1 MYSNPRT
8 KLYNVL
14 MGNTDM
20 NNAIGRNAGAASSGD
35 GGNFFTKKASSIG
48 NAVGTTLSAPIS
60 LAHDIG
66 ENIATQKF
74 LGDSKSRMNNIA
86 KKYGYNTWSDWQD
99 AYAEANSA
107 GDENRIAEM
116 SKQLEEF
123 KAQANANAEEATAK
137 AKGYEDYRQNNLIS
151 KNINQ
156 DRGKF
161 AGSAINTLSTATD
174 LLGLTNGPVSNAV
187 QGGIEGVADELEQNG
202 LENFSW
208 DRAKQNA
215 IAGAATG
222 AVVGGLNKGLSNSL
236 AKKGGNLFKGSNKL
250 TAGINNLGANHPL
263 AATIATGAGR
273 GALSGAAGGATG
285 AGISAAMNNGDILGS
300 ALQGAAQGAQQ
311 GAMAGSIM
319 AGANMAINKT
329 PGVGDFMQKVNQAQ
343 TDWENGGENFKERW
357 QNTRAQDTW
366 GNRFLDNGV
375 ERLNNRVG
383 LGIKDVGGELGGL
396 VERSISPNNRLAYT
410 GTAGE
415 GVQAEDLNRSYAAAH
430 RVGDEIELDGTP
442 MRWNPSEETLT
453 EYRNRLAN
461 EMYNNHG
468 NDDNIAIPGRNNVGI
483 NAESAGKLVSGGGP
497 DVLDRRSELAGDKF
511 DYLKYA
517 EKVGNEPD
525 YKGKHNFASN
535 WDEYV
540 TRNVKFSNGD
550 VADVR
555 NMVANDAD
563 GRGNLYTA
571 DYEITKNG
579 GSGKE
584 PTSGKN
590 PSRYGASTDSSIA
603 YNKQNVNTPETEVYR
618 TMAGEGEPQV
628 NTEPQ
633 RTSKEYEYRQKR
645 NQKLLDQY
653 DTIDKR
659 TANATRAVETVGQ
672 IADAGFEKPAD
683 VEGVIKKIT
692 GADGALNKLNRR
704 IIASAGEINTM
715 DGVDQGTSID
725 DFIDQQIRMNG
736 LYGTNDGKAVASEI
750 EAVLNKLPSRRDGS
764 ITGLDSAED
773 VFDVIQTFEKH
784 SANYKGKSG
793 NNYSTST
800 PYKEQKA
807 AVIDSLT
814 TVLKD
819 RIYDAADISQVGLP
833 DLVADMKSWYP
844 NNKKWADWVDNNV
857 ATAKSGLDIRAAQ
870 APFVRMGKIID
881 NGVANSGTFG
891 SKMPK
896 YMLRMATSNPL
907 GMLMTGA
914 EVLGDTS
921 LGKRIAAKGY
931 DMLANRSAKASAGNM
946 GGDGGQT
953 NDYAATATEVPTNSD
968 YNPATQVYNAIGRR
982 EGLTNAEE
990 ARTANYLSNAVQSAN
1005 RLEDLLAT
1013 PGNTGSTSVY
1023 NSVYGNPSTTA
1034 GDYWMSV
1041 LGNAMQMAMDAGDAT
1056 AFAQLYSMYQDELSK
1071 QAKNNTS
1078 QVKLSDTQKRA
1089 NAAMDSLERLSQMTP
1104 DLGYNLSNIPLIGGI
1119 ATFGGNDYEAEAK
1132 SLAQQIG
1139 YMVSGSNIKEEEAY
1153 NIGKSYVPMPMDNE
1167 QMRRNKLQRA
1177 KAIIEKYQQTYA
1189 D

>member
-14 MGNTDM
+14 MGNTDT
-20 NNAIGRNAGAASSGD
+20 NNAIGRTAGAASSGD

-48 NAVGTTLSAPIS
+48 NAVGTTISAPIS

-74 LGDSKSRMNNIA
+74 LGDSKARMKSIA
-86 KKYGYNTWSDWQD
+86 NKYGYDSWADWQD
-99 AYAEANSA
+99 AYAEVKNS

-116 SKQLEEF
+116 DEQLKEF
-123 KAQANANAEEATAK
+123 QAQANANAEEATAK

-187 QGGIEGVADELEQNG
+187 QGSIEGVADELEQNG

-250 TAGINNLGANHPL
+250 TAGINSLGANHPL

-285 AGISAAMNNGDILGS
+285 AGISAAMNGGDVLGS

-343 TDWENGGENFKERW
+343 TDWENSGENFNERFANTINSGESNFG
-357 QNTRAQDTW
+357 NTRFGQKIGSKVD
-366 GNRFLDNGV
+366 
-375 ERLNNRVG
+375 
-383 LGIKDVGGELGGL
+383 
-396 VERSISPNNRLAYT
+396 SMYT
-410 GTAGE
+410 DKINQNAR
-415 GVQAEDLNRSYAAAH
+415 A
-430 RVGDEIELDGTP
+430 
-442 MRWNPSEETLT
+442 
-453 EYRNRLAN
+453 RLAN
-461 EMYNNHG
+461 ALTQSVTDEAQGGVTGDTKFVRLTDESLQDINTLRQAQGLNPLENRQVIAYENAVNNG
-468 NDDNIAIPGRNNVGI
+468 LNKRVKQGGMTVDDVVNMAYESLMSPEAEALPGNVGSTNTMMVAPYKNRFNGSMI
-483 NAESAGKLVSGGGP
+483 DNYEGTTSLKSIEPRSASKVDTQREIKNDL
-497 DVLDRRSELAGDKF
+497 LRRSGSPLAANQEGGVTQTSSLEGSTSLGDEATP
-511 DYLKYA
+511 LR
-517 EKVGNEPD
+517 
-525 YKGKHNFASN
+525 
-535 WDEYV
+535 
-540 TRNVKFSNGD
+540 TR
-550 VADVR
+550 
-555 NMVANDAD
+555 
-563 GRGNLYTA
+563 
-571 DYEITKNG
+571 
-579 GSGKE
+579 
-584 PTSGKN
+584 TSIIPQGE
-590 PSRYGASTDSSIA
+590 
-603 YNKQNVNTPETEVYR
+603 QNVNTTEAEVYR
-618 TMAGEGEPQV
+618 TMTGEAEPQV
-628 NTEPQ
+628 NIEPQ

-692 GADGALNKLNRR
+692 GSDGALNKLNRR

-773 VFDVIQTFEKH
+773 VFDVIQTLEKH
-784 SANYKGKSG
+784 SVNYKGKSG

-819 RIYDAADISQVGLP
+819 RVYDAADISQVGLP
-833 DLVADMKSWYP
+833 ELVADMKSWYP

-921 LGKRIAAKGY
+921 FGKRATAKIY
-931 DMLANRSAKASAGNM
+931 DTLANRSAKASAGNM
-946 GGDGGQT
+946 GGDGGRT
-953 NDYAATATEVPTNSD
+953 NDYAATATEVPTNAN

-990 ARTANYLSNAVQSAN
+990 ARTANYLSNAVQSASK
-1005 RLEDLLAT
+1005 LEDLLAT

-1023 NSVYGNPSTTA
+1023 NSVYGNSSTTA
-1034 GDYWMSV
+1034 GDYWMNI

-1056 AFAQLYSMYQDELSK
+1056 AFVQLYSMYQDELSK
-1071 QAKNNTS
+1071 QEKSSTS

>member
-20 NNAIGRNAGAASSGD
+20 NNAIGRTAGAASSGSD
-35 GGNFFTKKASSIG
+35 GNFFTKKASSIG

-74 LGDSKSRMNNIA
+74 LGDSKARMNNIA

-343 TDWENGGENFKERW
+343 ADWENSGENFKERW

-375 ERLNNRVG
+375 ERLNDRVG
-383 LGIKDVGGELGGL
+383 LGIKDVADDTNTARDYATTRTPGPDQSIQKAAKDIYDQISNKYGDAVAESSFRDLRYLADDYSDYDTATGASILKDVYDRMANRSGGEDVRRWIEQSGVFPSSSRTTTNDINELG
-396 VERSISPNNRLAYT
+396 
-410 GTAGE
+410 
-415 GVQAEDLNRSYAAAH
+415 
-430 RVGDEIELDGTP
+430 
-442 MRWNPSEETLT
+442 
-453 EYRNRLAN
+453 AN
-461 EMYNNHG
+461 E
-468 NDDNIAIPGRNNVGI
+468 AQ
-483 NAESAGKLVSGGGP
+483 S
-497 DVLDRRSELAGDKF
+497 
-511 DYLKYA
+511 
-517 EKVGNEPD
+517 
-525 YKGKHNFASN
+525 
-535 WDEYV
+535 
-540 TRNVKFSNGD
+540 
-550 VADVR
+550 
-555 NMVANDAD
+555 
-563 GRGNLYTA
+563 
-571 DYEITKNG
+571 
-579 GSGKE
+579 
-584 PTSGKN
+584 
-590 PSRYGASTDSSIA
+590 
-603 YNKQNVNTPETEVYR
+603 QNQETEVYR
-618 TMAGEGEPQV
+618 TMAGENPEDV
-628 NTEPQ
+628 NSAFNTRESNTFKRQNKAQMLGQ
-633 RTSKEYEYRQKR
+633 RLQDAAEKQKYSA
-645 NQKLLDQY
+645 LYDALDEKTALRAT
-653 DTIDKR
+653 DT
-659 TANATRAVETVGQ
+659 NAPERLAEL
-672 IADAGFEKPAD
+672 GFEPENYGEFAKTSNYINEVVDGLAKKSGVRTNLPDLPTELSPENID
-683 VEGVIKKIT
+683 VALTDNGIKKYNDYIRQIVADGDSPTQYSAAELLEKSRWLGNKAEKIAKTET
-692 GADGALNKLNRR
+692 GADVAKALKQAKYILRDH
-704 IIASAGEINTM
+704 ASEALDNAGVFGDAT
-715 DGVDQGTSID
+715 D
-725 DFIDQQIRMNG
+725 DN
-736 LYGTNDGKAVASEI
+736 VASGLAKLGFDEKVQDYYTNAI
-750 EAVLNKLPSRRDGS
+750 E
-764 ITGLDSAED
+764 
-773 VFDVIQTFEKH
+773 
-784 SANYKGKSG
+784 GKSPTAG
-793 NNYSTST
+793 DLIRRSSLAEQARDMYSEMGKTKLRTSASHTST
-800 PYKEQKA
+800 NP
-807 AVIDSLT
+807 LT
-814 TVLKD
+814 QLY
-819 RIYDAADISQVGLP
+819 RS
-833 DLVADMKSWYP
+833 
-844 NNKKWADWVDNNV
+844 
-857 ATAKSGLDIRAAQ
+857 SGLEEPVNAILRSTVAPVAGGLTKGAGKLISGAGDLYAKFTGNGEPVAPKVQVDTTTTQ
-870 APFVRMGKIID
+870 A
-881 NGVANSGTFG
+881 
-891 SKMPK
+891 
-896 YMLRMATSNPL
+896 
-907 GMLMTGA
+907 
-914 EVLGDTS
+914 
-921 LGKRIAAKGY
+921 
-931 DMLANRSAKASAGNM
+931 
-946 GGDGGQT
+946 
-953 NDYAATATEVPTNSD
+953 TNSD

-1005 RLEDLLAT
+1005 RLEDLLAA

-1023 NSVYGNPSTTA
+1023 NSVYGNPSATA
-1034 GDYWMSV
+1034 GDYWMGI

-1056 AFAQLYSMYQDELSK
+1056 AFVQLYSMYQDELSK
-1071 QAKNNTS
+1071 QEKSSTS
-1078 QVKLSDTQKRA
+1078 QMKLTDKQRQA
-1089 NAAMDSLERLSQMTP
+1089 NAAARALADFEQAEPNFAYDVS
-1104 DLGYNLSNIPLIGGI
+1104 DIPLIGGI
-1119 ATFGGNDYEAEAK
+1119 ANLGGNEYASKAEA
-1132 SLAQQIG
+1132 LALQIG
-1139 YMVSGSNIKEEEAY
+1139 YMLSGATVNKEEAK
-1153 NIGKSYVPMPMDNE
+1153 NIGMAYVPQPRDNE
-1167 QMRRNKLQRA
+1167 SVRRSKLNQLRG
-1177 KAIIEKYQQTYA
+1177 IISDYQQTYGE
-1189 D
+1189 